1 MAYLFKNIS
10 SLVTIDTKGKNKKVA
25 DEMSQIGE
33 IKDGAVLFDDQII
46 WVGTSAEADEKIN
59 IGEFESAFIIDCK
72 GKTVLPGFV
81 DSHTHIVFAGN
92 RSEEFARRLRG
103 VTYQE
108 IAAEGGGI
116 LKTMN
121 ATRKAS
127 VRDLAEF
134 ARTLAISAMKHGTTS
149 MEIKSGYGLT
159 TEAELNQLKA
169 INILKEELPLNI
181 VPTFLGAHDFP
192 PEYQDKR
199 DDYVDLLCDEML
211 PKVAE
216 EKLAIF
222 CDAFVDEGYYTYQQG
237 LKLFERA
244 KELGFKIKTHA
255 DELAN
260 VKAAELAAEV
270 GAVSAD
276 HLLFISD
283 EGINALKESGTI
295 ATLLPGTAYFLKV
308 PYAPAR
314 KIIDS
319 GVTVALATD
328 CNPGSCFTENMQ
340 MVLSLAVI
348 NMKMTC
354 EEALSAA
361 TINGA
366 AAMGINDIVGSIEI
380 GKNSDFIVA
389 DVDSYTDLF
398 YHYAINHVDEVWIN
412 GKRTI

>member
-216 EKLAIF
+216 EKLAVF

-328 CNPGSCFTENMQ
+328 CNPGSCFTENIADGTFSCCHKHEND
-340 MVLSLAVI
+340 LRRS
-348 NMKMTC
+348 
-354 EEALSAA
+354 
-361 TINGA
+361 TIG
-366 AAMGINDIVGSIEI
+366 GNDQRSCCDGY
-380 GKNSDFIVA
+380 K
-389 DVDSYTDLF
+389 
-398 YHYAINHVDEVWIN
+398 
-412 GKRTI
+412 